1 MFLGVIKRAIDK
13 VNTPKLRS
21 FALANWLPISGFFTF
36 LAISLWFGFTFL
48 ADAIYFNDPDHQDN
62 ELKGWM
68 TPKYV
73 ELSYEL
79 PRPIVLEAL
88 GLPEKPGSRVRM
100 GKIASSQGISLEVL
114 TERVRLA
121 AADYRQNQEEQ
132 NKDET

>member
-1 MFLGVIKRAIDK
+1 MKIIKNIIDK
-13 VNTPKLRS
+13 VNTPKLRR

-36 LAISLWFGFTFL
+36 FIISLWFGFTFL
-48 ADAIYFNDPDHQDN
+48 ADAIYFNDPDHQDD

-79 PRPIVLEAL
+79 PRPVVLQAL
-88 GLPEKPGSRVRM
+88 GLPEKLDSRVRM
-100 GKIASSQGISLEVL
+100 GKIASSQGISLEML

-121 AADYRQNQEEQ
+121 ASNYRQSQEMQ